1 MEIIIG
7 IISGLLLI
15 AGFVIWNL
23 LKKVERQEDL
33 IEKYQQ
39 YLTSLDTS
47 IKLSSKRLEEIDVK
61 GMFSSDDEIGWYFKQ
76 IKEIQSIL
84 DDYKLKI

>member
-7 IISGLLLI
+7 ITSGLLLI
-15 AGFVIWNL
+15 AGFVVWNL

-33 IEKYQQ
+33 IERYQQ
-39 YLTSLDTS
+39 YLISLDTS
-47 IKLSSKRLEEIDVK
+47 IKLSSKRLEEVDVK
-61 GMFSSDDEIGWYFKQ
+61 GIFSSDDEIGWYFKQ

-84 DDYKLKI
+84 DDYKLRI

>member
-7 IISGLLLI
+7 IVSGLLLI

-84 DDYKLKI
+84 DEYKLKI

>member
-7 IISGLLLI
+7 ITSGLLLI
-15 AGFVIWNL
+15 AGFVVWNL

-47 IKLSSKRLEEIDVK
+47 IKLSSKRLEEVDVK
-61 GMFSSDDEIGWYFKQ
+61 GIFSSDDEIGWYFKQ

>member
-1 MEIIIG
+1 MEITIG
-7 IISGLLLI
+7 LISGLLLI

>member
-1 MEIIIG
+1 MEITIG

-76 IKEIQSIL
+76 IKEIQLIL

>member
-7 IISGLLLI
+7 ITSGLLLI

-23 LKKVERQEDL
+23 LSKVERQEDL

-76 IKEIQSIL
+76 IKEIQLIL

>member
-7 IISGLLLI
+7 ISTGLLLV

-23 LKKVERQEDL
+23 LTKVERQEDL
-33 IEKYQQ
+33 VVKYQE
-39 YLTSLDTS
+39 YLTSLDTAL
-47 IKLSSKRLEEIDVK
+47 KMSSKRLEEIDVK

-76 IKEIQSIL
+76 IKEIQAIL

>member
-7 IISGLLLI
+7 IVSGLLLI

-76 IKEIQSIL
+76 IKEIQEIL
-84 DDYKLKI
+84 NDYKLKL

>member
-7 IISGLLLI
+7 VISGLLLI

-23 LKKVERQEDL
+23 LRKVERQEDL

-39 YLTSLDTS
+39 YLISLDTS
-47 IKLSSKRLEEIDVK
+47 IKLASKRLEEVDTK
-61 GMFSSDDEIGWYFKQ
+61 GIFSSDDEIGWYFKQ
-76 IKEIQSIL
+76 IKEIQEIL
-84 DDYKLKI
+84 NDYKLKL